1 LRRQLRRLP
10 APDILPVRQPGEGEN
25 EEPAHRRGR
34 GRIGAPHGDGGWTEL
49 RTRRSGWRASW
60 PIRRC
65 AFDLPAKETELAEL
79 NSRSGDPHLWD
90 DPQAAQVLLR
100 RADELREEI
109 GTWRDLEARA
119 NGLAE
124 IAELAETDAESG
136 NGLQADLQRD
146 LDSLSADWEKL
157 QSRLLLSE
165 PYDERPA
172 IVSVHAGAGGTESQD
187 WAEMLLR
194 MYVRWADRNRFK
206 TEILDQTEGEEAGLK
221 SVTVAINGRWAY
233 GRLKS
238 ERGVHRLVRI
248 SPFDSAK
255 RRHTS
260 FALVEVMPEVAEDA
274 AIEIRDDD
282 LRVDTYR
289 ASGAGGQHVNKT
301 DSAVRITHLPTGIV
315 VTCQNERSQAQNK
328 ERAMAVLRAKLIERQ
343 QEEREVEMARLRGV
357 HVEAGWGNQIRSY
370 VLQPYTMVKDLRT
383 GVETS
388 NPTAVLD
395 GDIDAFIEGYLRSRI
410 GDDGNAA

>member
-1 LRRQLRRLP
+1 
-10 APDILPVRQPGEGEN
+10 
-25 EEPAHRRGR
+25 
-34 GRIGAPHGDGGWTEL
+34 
-49 RTRRSGWRASW
+49 
-60 PIRRC
+60 
-65 AFDLPAKETELAEL
+65 LPAKQNELDDL
-79 NSRSGDPHLWD
+79 DRRSADPSLWE
-90 DPQAAQVLLR
+90 DPSAAQSLLR

-109 GTWRDLEARA
+109 GAWRGLEERAR
-119 NGLAE
+119 GLAE
-124 IAELAETDAESG
+124 IAELA
-136 NGLQADLQRD
+136 ADDPAGSASLTPDLERD
-146 LDSLSADWEKL
+146 LTALQNDWTRMEG
-157 QSRLLLSE
+157 QLLLSE
-165 PYDERPA
+165 PHDASPA

-194 MYVRWADRNRFK
+194 MYLRWAERNRYK

-221 SVTVAINGRWAY
+221 SVTFSVSGRWAY

-248 SPFDSAK
+248 SPFDSQK

-260 FALVEVMPEVAEDA
+260 FALVEVMPEVPEDA
-274 AIEIRDDD
+274 EVEIRDED

-289 ASGAGGQHVNKT
+289 SSGAGGQHVNKT

-315 VTCQNERSQAQNK
+315 VTCQNERSQIQNR
-328 ERAMAVLRAKLIERQ
+328 ERAMAILRARLVERKM
-343 QEEREVEMARLRGV
+343 EEREVEMAQLRGV

-395 GDIDAFIEGYLRSRI
+395 GEIDEFIDGYLRSKI
-410 GDDGNAA
+410 GEAGQKAAR